1 MPVQPSNVSKSAPI
15 VAGSAAPEEHR
26 NPVFLVHGLM
36 DTSYKMRTIASYL
49 RGLGWEVF
57 DIDLRTNDGTTRLE
71 ILARQLAVEIDRI
84 FAPDSHSERSIDLL
98 GFSMGGLVSRYY
110 LQRLGGMQRVQRF
123 ITISTPHNGTI
134 AANFSMRSGCMQM
147 RPNSAFMQDLSSD
160 VDRLK
165 ELNFT
170 SLWTPFDLII
180 LPPSSSQLGIGT
192 ERSIPVLA
200 HPLMVSDRR
209 VLLEISEALSQ
220 PAKSPMRSNSVA
232 PNIDSECV

>member
-1 MPVQPSNVSKSAPI
+1 MPVQPSNVSQIALTD
-15 VAGSAAPEEHR
+15 R

-36 DTSYKMRTIASYL
+36 DTSYKMRKIASHL

-57 DIDLRTNDGTTRLE
+57 DIDLLTNDGDTRLE
-71 ILARQLAVEIDRI
+71 ILARQLAEKIDRT
-84 FAPDSHSERSIDLL
+84 FGTDLPIDLL

-110 LQRLGGMQRVQRF
+110 LQRLGGMRRVQRF

-220 PAKSPMRSNSVA
+220 PIASPIRSNSVA
-232 PNIDSECV
+232 PKIDSGCV